1 MAAERLQKI
10 LAAAGISSRRKAE
23 ELIAQGHVSVN
34 GTVVTE
40 LGTKADSRMDEIRVD
55 GEMIGRPERHVYF
68 MLYKPKGCVT
78 TLSDPEGRPTISD
91 LIKGIRERVFPVGR
105 LDYMSEGLL
114 LLTNDGDLMAQLTHA
129 KTHVPK
135 TYMVKV
141 SGHPDDEQIDRLRA
155 GINLPP
161 EPGLAGVRGKKQP
174 GVERRSFA
182 VKTAPAEIDLVR
194 DQENPWY
201 QVTLIEG
208 RNRQIRRM
216 FEEIGFHIEKI
227 KRIRYGTLELNV
239 EPGELRQLTFGEINE
254 LRKSAAKPYRIQP
267 PRPKEDVRRPR
278 TSKAARRGFPKPERE
293 DRNAKRAAR
302 PAAPR
307 PAFPRSADRTEF
319 PAAGA
324 TEFRER
330 PQRTDSRPPRR
341 EAAEGSRPNFER
353 KGFAPRKDSGERRVF
368 RGKEDFGKKDS
379 ERDRVPGSRPPKRFT
394 PRDSG
399 GGEREFRGPE
409 GRSRRPAQDTRGER
423 PRYGARPSRSAG
435 DDFRDRAPRSGSRD
449 ARPPRREFSSDRNDS
464 SPRKTFGARK
474 PGFGPGKPPKRFDR
488 EDSFDS
494 RAPRG
499 DRPPREGGF
508 RGPDSR
514 SRSDRP
520 PRSSSGPRS
529 GGAPRSDSRNSG
541 PRGGGTRP
549 GGPRPGGSRSGGPRP
564 GGSRPGGSRGGE
576 KGPRPGFRRD

>member
-23 ELIAQGHVSVN
+23 ELIAEGHVSVN

-40 LGTKADSRMDEIRVD
+40 AGTKADSRIDEIRVD
-55 GEMIGRPERHVYF
+55 GQIIGRPERHVYF

-78 TLSDPEGRPTISD
+78 TLSDPEGRPTITD
-91 LIKGIRERVFPVGR
+91 LIKGIKERVFPVGR

-114 LLTNDGDLMAQLTHA
+114 LLTNDGDLMAKLTHA

-141 SGHPDDEQIDRLRA
+141 SGHPTDEQIDRLRA

-182 VKTAPAEIDLVR
+182 VKTQPAEIDLVR
-194 DQENPWY
+194 EQENPWY

-239 EPGELRQLTFGEINE
+239 EPGELRQLTFGEVNE
-254 LRKSAAKPYRIQP
+254 LRKSLAKPYRIAP
-267 PRPKEDVRRPR
+267 PRDKEDMRRPR
-278 TSKAARRGFPKPERE
+278 ASKAARRGFPKPERE
-293 DRNAKRAAR
+293 KRGAKPAPRA
-302 PAAPR
+302 AAPR
-307 PAFPRSADRTEF
+307 AEF
-319 PAAGA
+319 PQTPPA
-324 TEFRER
+324 TEFRDR
-330 PQRTDSRPPRR
+330 AQRADSRPPRR
-341 EAAEGSRPNFER
+341 DLGGASRPPFER
-353 KGFAPRKDSGERRVF
+353 KGSAPREDSGERRVF
-368 RGKEDFGKKDS
+368 RGKEDFGKKDF
-379 ERDRVPGSRPPKRFT
+379 ERERAPGAGRPPKRFT
-394 PRDSG
+394 PREAS
-399 GGEREFRGPE
+399 GEREFRGPE
-409 GRSRRPAQDTRGER
+409 GRAPRGDRQDSRGER
-423 PRYGARPSRSAG
+423 PRYGARPSRPAG
-435 DDFRDRAPRSGSRD
+435 GDFRDRAPRSSDRE
-449 ARPPRREFSSDRNDS
+449 ARPPRREFSDRSDS

-488 EDSFDS
+488 EDSFES

-499 DRPPREGGF
+499 DRPPRAVGF

-514 SRSDRP
+514 GRDDRA
-520 PRSSSGPRS
+520 PRTGGPRS
-529 GGAPRSDSRNSG
+529 GSAPRNSG

-549 GGPRPGGSRSGGPRP
+549 GGPRPGGSRPGGPRSGGSRP
-564 GGSRPGGSRGGE
+564 GGSRPGGPRGGG